1 MPLPENDL
9 RYQHRRCML
18 SFYPEWILGPIKT
31 QPQSYRTFK
40 WKSNESKKRNLSL
53 ARLWCEQQRIR
64 VAFWE
69 WKIVMVPWWKFGSW
83 FVGNTRKYD
92 GHTRIYTGQIF
103 FISCSYDG
111 KLALLLLDPC
121 WTFAISLI
129 SCRTNV
135 QRPALFTGLLLNNP
149 VGYFVWPKLW

>member
-1 MPLPENDL
+1 MICATNTEGVCFHFIQNEFLV
-9 RYQHRRCML
+9 L
-18 SFYPEWILGPIKT
+18 SRPNHKVIGH
-31 QPQSYRTFK
+31 
-40 WKSNESKKRNLSL
+40 SNGNPMSQKKRNLSL